1 MPRNGRMTASD
12 SFFRIVARRL
22 RQSESGATVIEYGLI
37 AGIIAIGIIGALTLT
52 RQSLRTQYD
61 CVAMRLD
68 SSGAPVCATGASPGS
83 PNLTGEAG
91 RAQSLLPAGAQILAN
106 GLFYDS
112 NAGTGYAASL
122 SPAAS
127 PPGAQTV
134 TVQNTETGDSVS
146 LTVLPVAP
154 GVYELP
160 LALLGQIGPGSA
172 EPGTPPGMAAV
183 LYVVPDATGIP
194 RLYYGARPS

>member
-22 RQSESGATVIEYGLI
+22 RKSESGATVIEYGLI

-68 SSGAPVCATGASPGS
+68 SSGAPVCATGATPSNPS
-83 PNLTGEAG
+83 LSGEPG

-112 NAGTGYAASL
+112 NAGTGYVTSL
-122 SPAAS
+122 TPAAS

-134 TVQNTETGDSVS
+134 TVQNTGTGDSVS
-146 LTVLPVAP
+146 LTVLPVAA

-160 LALLGQIGPGSA
+160 LALLSQIGPGSA
-172 EPGTPPGMAAV
+172 EPGTPPGTTGV
-183 LYVVPDATGIP
+183 LYVVPDSAGVP
-194 RLYYGARPS
+194 RLYYGARAS